1 MTQIKKRW
9 LANHISTI
17 MGILVAVSTAWMT
30 IDWTTF
36 NILKEYPKL
45 LLSAIIA
52 IGGYVTTIKTK

>member
-1 MTQIKKRW
+1 MTKKRW
-9 LANHISTI
+9 LANHISTL

-36 NILKEYPKL
+36 DINKEYPKL
-45 LLSAIIA
+45 ILSAIIA